1 MLQIDL
7 KASKEAAKHYR
18 VYSIDAELLIEPD
31 QKFWFRA
38 EQTKNRKM
46 FFRWSRIRG
55 EKLQNRHKL
64 GWLFLN

>member
-7 KASKEAAKHYR
+7 KARKEAAKHYR

-46 FFRWSRIRG
+46 FFR
-55 EKLQNRHKL
+55 
-64 GWLFLN
+64 